1 MCVLINIVLEK
12 NSIKMSEFISDIE
25 LKNATSNDID
35 IRRLTGN
42 GLQFNV
48 MTELSKTLTNS
59 MFIFENNPS
68 I

>member
-1 MCVLINIVLEK
+1 
-12 NSIKMSEFISDIE
+12 MSEFISDIE
-25 LKNATSNDID
+25 LKNATSNDLD

-48 MTELSKTLTNS
+48 MLELSKKLTNS

-68 I
+68 IQLSIYIEYTH